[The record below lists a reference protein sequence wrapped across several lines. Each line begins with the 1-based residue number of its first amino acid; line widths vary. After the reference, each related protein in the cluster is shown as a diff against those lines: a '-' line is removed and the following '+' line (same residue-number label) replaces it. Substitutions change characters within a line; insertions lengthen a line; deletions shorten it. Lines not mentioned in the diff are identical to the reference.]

1 MSTDFFDDDLSRTV
15 ESGEQALAETSVTRM
30 ARQKEQLTHQVAD
43 TAEEIE
49 RLRMRQDEL
58 EHEKTS
64 LEELNRKQDEYE
76 RSKKNIIENL
86 SRNIILMEKDEVL
99 ATRMVELL
107 SASRARFK
115 DMLAEIRD
123 IKEER
128 WGNGDFE
135 EELDKALA
143 LIENAR
149 MEYSKAIAKVD
160 AESWQKGGGGQAQLS
175 TLEEAG
181 RNALV
186 NKGFFFWLKVGIA
199 VSLPVI
205 VVLML
210 LLAGYLWSMGVFG

>member
-1 MSTDFFDDDLSRTV
+1 MSTDFFDNDLSRTTAPGDEALT
-15 ESGEQALAETSVTRM
+15 ESSVTRM
-30 ARQKEQLTHQVAD
+30 TRQKEQLTNQVAD

-86 SRNIILMEKDEVL
+86 SRNLVLMEKDEIL
-99 ATRMVELL
+99 ANRMVELL
-107 SASRARFK
+107 STSRARFK
-115 DMLAEIRD
+115 EILAEIRD
-123 IKEER
+123 IREEL
-128 WGNGDFE
+128 WGDSGFE

-143 LIENAR
+143 LIESAR

-160 AESWQKGGGGQAQLS
+160 AESWQKGDGQAQLA
-175 TLEEAG
+175 TLDEAG
-181 RNALV
+181 RHSLV

-199 VSLPVI
+199 VSLPLIAVF
-205 VVLML
+205 L
-210 LLAGYLWSMGVFG
+210 LLILGYLWKMDFFG

>member
-1 MSTDFFDDDLSRTV
+1 MSTDFFDNDLSRTTAPGDEALT
-15 ESGEQALAETSVTRM
+15 ESSVTRM
-30 ARQKEQLTHQVAD
+30 TRQKEQLTNQVAD

-86 SRNIILMEKDEVL
+86 SRNLVLMEKDEIL
-99 ATRMVELL
+99 ANRMVELL

-115 DMLAEIRD
+115 EILAEIRD
-123 IKEER
+123 IREEL
-128 WGNGDFE
+128 WGDSGFE

-143 LIENAR
+143 LIESAR

-160 AESWQKGGGGQAQLS
+160 AESWQKGDGQAQLA
-175 TLEEAG
+175 TLDEAG
-181 RNALV
+181 RHTLV
-186 NKGFFFWLKVGIA
+186 NKGFFFWLKVGVA
-199 VSLPVI
+199 VSLPLIAV
-205 VVLML
+205 L
-210 LLAGYLWSMGVFG
+210 LLLIVGYLWKMDFFN